1 MFRALEASEPQI
13 IIDETHMTHDEIL
26 AQFGPRES
34 MEYDVVVVGGGPAGL
49 STAIRLKQLAAHH
62 EKEISVVVLEKGS
75 EPGAHILSG
84 AIMDPRALNEL
95 LPDWKEQGAPLNQP
109 VTDDA
114 MVFLGEKSGLR
125 TPNAFLPACFQNH
138 GNYIISL
145 SDFTK
150 WLAQQAENLGVE
162 IFPGFPAAEV
172 LYNEN
177 GSVRGVATGNLGVGK
192 DGEPTENFQL
202 GMELLGKYTVFAEGA
217 RGHLGRQLIARFKLD
232 EGKDPQTYG
241 LGVKEVWEIDPK
253 RHQPGFVLH
262 TAGWP
267 MKSDTYGGAFLYHME
282 DNKISMGFITGLD
295 YSNPYLSPFEEM
307 QRWKLHPN
315 IRWYLEGDEAKGI
328 KPAKRIGY
336 GARAITAG
344 GLMSLPKTVFPGGAL
359 VGCEA
364 GYLNASRIK
373 GSHAAIKTGMLAAE
387 AAYDAVQAGRQH
399 DELTAY
405 PAAFEK
411 SWLYTELNKARNFKA
426 WFKKGLG
433 IATFMNGIEQW
444 LLKGHIPWT
453 LHRHKPDHLYLKPAA
468 ECKPIVY
475 PKPDGK
481 LTFDRLS
488 SVFIS
493 NTNHEEQQPAH
504 LTLKDASVPVNINLS
519 KFAGPESRYCP
530 AGVYEFVGT
539 EDGKQRLQIN
549 AQNCV
554 HCKTCDI
561 KDPTQNIVWVTPEG
575 GGGPNYVGM

>member
-1 MFRALEASEPQI
+1 MDQQQLLE
-13 IIDETHMTHDEIL
+13 
-26 AQFGPRES
+26 QFGPREA
-34 MEYDVVVVGGGPAGL
+34 MEYDVVIVGGGPGGL
-49 STAIRLKQLAAHH
+49 ATAIRLKQLAA
-62 EKEISVVVLEKGS
+62 EKGGDVNVCVLEKGS

-95 LPDWKEQGAPLNQP
+95 FPNWKELGAPLNQP
-109 VTDDA
+109 VTEDK
-114 MVFLGEKSGLR
+114 FL
-125 TPNAFLPACFQNH
+125 FLNDTGSKGAPLLPECFHNE
-138 GNYIISL
+138 GNYIVSL
-145 SDFTK
+145 SNFVR
-150 WLAQQAENLGVE
+150 WLGQQAEALGVE

-172 LYNEN
+172 LYNDD
-177 GSVRGVATGNLGVGK
+177 GSVKGVATGNLGINK
-192 DGEPTENFQL
+192 EGEPTENFQL
-202 GMELLGKYTVFAEGA
+202 GMELHAKYTIFAEGA
-217 RGHLGRQLIARFKLD
+217 RGHLGKQLIAKYQLD
-232 EGKDPQTYG
+232 AGKDPQSYG
-241 LGVKEVWEIDPK
+241 IGLKELWEIDPAK
-253 RHQPGFVLH
+253 HQPGLVVH

-267 MKSDTYGGAFLYHME
+267 LDPATYGGSFLYHME
-282 DNKISMGFITGLD
+282 DNKVTMGFITGLD

-344 GLMSLPKTVFPGGAL
+344 GLQSLPKTVFPGGAL
-359 VGCEA
+359 VGCDA

-373 GSHAAIKTGMLAAE
+373 GSHAAIKTGMMAAE
-387 AAYDAVQAGRQH
+387 AAFDALQAGRQH

-405 PAAFEK
+405 PAAFEQ
-411 SWLYTELNKARNFKA
+411 SWLHKELLQAKNFKQ
-426 WFKKGLG
+426 WFKKGRTT
-433 IATFMNGIEQW
+433 ATLMTGIEQW
-444 LLKGHIPWT
+444 LLPKLGIRNPPWT
-453 LHRHKPDHLYLKPAA
+453 IHRTKPDHVYLKPAA
-468 ECKPIVY
+468 ECQKIEY

-493 NTNHEEQQPAH
+493 NTNHEENQPAH
-504 LTLKDASVPVNINLS
+504 LTLKDASVPVNINWE
-519 KFAGPESRYCP
+519 KYAGPESRYCP
-530 AGVYEFVGT
+530 AGVYEFVQND
-539 EDGKQRLQIN
+539 EGKERLQIN